1 MRPEASPISA
11 SSKRGFSLT
20 RAHFACYAVAS
31 LIMDQA
37 EQESYRRPLQDLLE
51 ELRADLVTSE
61 DAAQTVRLDSSI
73 GRLSRMDAMQSQ
85 QMALE
90 LRRRQQNQRQRIENA
105 LLRIDKGSYG
115 QCGRCHNAIGQER
128 LAIQPEAILCVHC
141 AGDR

>member
-1 MRPEASPISA
+1 
-11 SSKRGFSLT
+11 
-20 RAHFACYAVAS
+20 
-31 LIMDQA
+31 MDQT
-37 EQESYRRPLQDLLE
+37 EQESYRRPLQDLLA
-51 ELRADLVTSE
+51 ELQADLATSK

-115 QCGRCHNAIGQER
+115 QCGRCHHAIDRER
-128 LAIQPEAILCVHC
+128 LDIQPDAILCVQC